1 MHLFAQPEEGSSI
14 RTISLSHTPQKSL
27 PGASEA
33 SCTDGCAVMLLAIVT
48 TATTPERREAMEAME
63 VTRETFMLSKLE
75 GRPKVLVVK
84 VGDREEAF
92 LVMIQ

>member
-1 MHLFAQPEEGSSI
+1 
-14 RTISLSHTPQKSL
+14 
-27 PGASEA
+27 
-33 SCTDGCAVMLLAIVT
+33 
-48 TATTPERREAMEAME
+48 MEAME